1 MFNKKIKTIIKV
13 EGMSC
18 NHCADKVTK
27 ALESLDDIRKVKVNL
42 KNNSVTILSDKELNI
57 KVVESTINSLEYKY
71 EGLSNEE
78 NQLAYSYINPNFNC

>member
-1 MFNKKIKTIIKV
+1 MFNKKIETIIKV

-27 ALESLDDIRKVKVNL
+27 ALESLDGIRKVKVNL

-57 KVVESTINSLEYKY
+57 KVVESTINSLGYKY
-71 EGLSNEE
+71 EGLSDEE
-78 NQLAYSYINPNFNC
+78 N

>member
-27 ALESLDDIRKVKVNL
+27 ALESLDDVRKVKVNL
-42 KNNSVTILSDKELNI
+42 KNNSVTILSDK
-57 KVVESTINSLEYKY
+57 
-71 EGLSNEE
+71 
-78 NQLAYSYINPNFNC
+78 

>member
-27 ALESLDDIRKVKVNL
+27 ALESLDDIKKVKVNL
-42 KNNSVTILSDKELNI
+42 KNNSVTIFSDKELNL
-57 KVVESTINSLEYKY
+57 KVVEDTINSLEYKY
-71 EGLSNEE
+71 EGVSNVK
-78 NQLAYSYINPNFNC
+78 N

>member
-1 MFNKKIKTIIKV
+1 
-13 EGMSC
+13 MSC

-71 EGLSNEE
+71 EVLINEE
-78 NQLAYSYINPNFNC
+78 N

>member
-27 ALESLDDIRKVKVNL
+27 ALESLDDIKKVKVNL
-42 KNNSVTILSDKELNI
+42 KNNIVTILSDKKLNL
-57 KVVESTINSLEYKY
+57 KVVEDTINSLEYKY
-71 EGLSNEE
+71 EGVSKEKN
-78 NQLAYSYINPNFNC
+78 

>member
-1 MFNKKIKTIIKV
+1 MFNKKSKTIIKV

-42 KNNSVTILSDKELNI
+42 KDNSVTILSDK
-57 KVVESTINSLEYKY
+57 
-71 EGLSNEE
+71 
-78 NQLAYSYINPNFNC
+78 

>member
-1 MFNKKIKTIIKV
+1 MFNKKTKTIIKV

-57 KVVESTINSLEYKY
+57 KVVESTINSLGYKY

-78 NQLAYSYINPNFNC
+78 N

>member
-57 KVVESTINSLEYKY
+57 KVVESTINSLGYKY
-71 EGLSNEE
+71 EEVSNEE
-78 NQLAYSYINPNFNC
+78 NQLAYSYLNSSFNC

>member
-18 NHCADKVTK
+18 NHCADRVTK
-27 ALESLDDIRKVKVNL
+27 ALESLDDIRKVKVNI

-57 KVVESTINSLEYKY
+57 KVVESTINSLGYKY
-71 EGLSNEE
+71 EELSNEE
-78 NQLAYSYINPNFNC
+78 NQLAYSYLNPSFNC

>member
-1 MFNKKIKTIIKV
+1 
-13 EGMSC
+13 MSC

-57 KVVESTINSLEYKY
+57 KVVESTINSLGYKY

-78 NQLAYSYINPNFNC
+78 N

>member
-27 ALESLDDIRKVKVNL
+27 TLKNLDDIKKVKVNL
-42 KNNSVTILSDKELNI
+42 KNNSVTIFTDKELNL
-57 KVVESTINSLEYKY
+57 KVVEDTINTLGYKY
-71 EGLSNEE
+71 EGVE
-78 NQLAYSYINPNFNC
+78 

>member
-13 EGMSC
+13 EGMIC

-57 KVVESTINSLEYKY
+57 KVVESTINSLGYKY

-78 NQLAYSYINPNFNC
+78 N

>member
-27 ALESLDDIRKVKVNL
+27 ALESLDDIKKVKVNL
-42 KNNSVTILSDKELNI
+42 KNNIVTILSDKKLNL
-57 KVVESTINSLEYKY
+57 KVVEDTINSLEYKY
-71 EGLSNEE
+71 EGVSNEK
-78 NQLAYSYINPNFNC
+78 N

>member
-1 MFNKKIKTIIKV
+1 MFNKKIKTTIKV
-13 EGMSC
+13 GGMSC

-78 NQLAYSYINPNFNC
+78 N

>member
-1 MFNKKIKTIIKV
+1 MFNKNIKTIIKV

-57 KVVESTINSLEYKY
+57 KVVESTINSLGYKY

-78 NQLAYSYINPNFNC
+78 N

>member
-27 ALESLDDIRKVKVNL
+27 ALEGLDDIKKVKVNL
-42 KNNSVTILSDKELNI
+42 KNNSVTILSDKELNL
-57 KVVESTINSLEYKY
+57 KVVEDTINSLEYKY
-71 EGLSNEE
+71 EGVSNEK
-78 NQLAYSYINPNFNC
+78 N

>member
-1 MFNKKIKTIIKV
+1 MFDKKIKTTIKV

-57 KVVESTINSLEYKY
+57 KVVESTINSLGYKY
-71 EGLSNEE
+71 ERVSNEE
-78 NQLAYSYINPNFNC
+78 N

>member
-13 EGMSC
+13 EGMSG

-57 KVVESTINSLEYKY
+57 KVVESTINSLGYKY

-78 NQLAYSYINPNFNC
+78 N

>member
-1 MFNKKIKTIIKV
+1 MCNKKIKTIIKV

-57 KVVESTINSLEYKY
+57 KVVESTINSLGYKY

-78 NQLAYSYINPNFNC
+78 N